1 MVHNMCGASMASL
14 CASQP
19 NGDRTSAVEG
29 LVDGRPSGPSRLAVR
44 RGAGVSAGRVADGAG
59 GRNGQTRKKP
69 YRLQTVQ
76 ARSCNY
82 GIATH
87 PLYSTSPDL
96 AFQYPSP

>member
-69 YRLQTVQ
+69 YRLQYKLEAVTYTNTQ
-76 ARSCNY
+76 PAKSRQN
-82 GIATH
+82 
-87 PLYSTSPDL
+87 PLQL
-96 AFQYPSP
+96 